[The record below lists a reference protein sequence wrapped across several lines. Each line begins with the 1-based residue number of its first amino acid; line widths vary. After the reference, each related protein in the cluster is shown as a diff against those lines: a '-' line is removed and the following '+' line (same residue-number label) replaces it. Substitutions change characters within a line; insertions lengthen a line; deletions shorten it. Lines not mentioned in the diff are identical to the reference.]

1 MLYGSIVVS
10 NIVLKFVALLSLFE
24 GYEVTLDV
32 EFNELSVEYNIIYN
46 INNISFP
53 FIVRNQT
60 YQYYL
65 IIINRVNSL
74 NLYIM

>member
-60 YQYYL
+60 YQYYFK
-65 IIINRVNSL
+65 IINRVNSL
-74 NLYIM
+74 N

>member
-10 NIVLKFVALLSLFE
+10 NMVLKFVALLSLFD

-32 EFNELSVEYNIIYN
+32 EFNEFSVEYNIIYN

-53 FIVRNQT
+53 FIVRHQT

-65 IIINRVNSL
+65 ININRVNSL